1 MVFQPHSGFQI
12 EVIGRF
18 VEQQDFG
25 RLKQGRSQSQTHAPT
40 AGELPYRARQ
50 IFVFEAEAVQYSGCP
65 RRRRSRFNHVQALVN
80 FGKFIAGRGLQP
92 LQKFGALTVSRKQ
105 KIQYRDVNIPHFLLN
120 KNHPVTVGE
129 KDRTGFGFQ
138 FAFQHAEQR

>member
-1 MVFQPHSGFQI
+1 MRQPPENSL
-12 EVIGRF
+12 IGR
-18 VEQQDFG
+18 DKSLS
-25 RLKQGRSQSQTHAPT
+25 LKPRPC
-40 AGELPYRARQ
+40 
-50 IFVFEAEAVQYSGCP
+50 QYSGCP

-120 KNHPVTVGE
+120 KTT
-129 KDRTGFGFQ
+129 R
-138 FAFQHAEQR
+138 

>member
-1 MVFQPHSGFQI
+1 M
-12 EVIGRF
+12 
-18 VEQQDFG
+18 
-25 RLKQGRSQSQTHAPT
+25 
-40 AGELPYRARQ
+40 
-50 IFVFEAEAVQYSGCP
+50 
-65 RRRRSRFNHVQALVN
+65 N

-92 LQKFGALTVSRKQ
+92 LQKFGALTVGRKQ

-120 KNHPVTVGE
+120 KNNPVTVRE